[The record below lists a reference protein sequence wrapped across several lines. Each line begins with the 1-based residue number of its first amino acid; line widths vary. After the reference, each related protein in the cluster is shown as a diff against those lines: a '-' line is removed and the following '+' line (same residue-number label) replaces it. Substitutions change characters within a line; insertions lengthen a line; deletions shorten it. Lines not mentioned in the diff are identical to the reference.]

1 MVFSWPASWGRVIPA
16 PLAALVAG
24 TLIGLTIEG
33 SYLGAIPTGL
43 PSFVVPA
50 IEADTAII
58 IFEAAAILARSVPS
72 IVC

>member
-1 MVFSWPASWGRVIPA
+1 MGTRHPSAT
-16 PLAALVAG
+16 AALVTG
-24 TLIGLTIEG
+24 TLIGLSIEG
-33 SYLGAIPTGL
+33 LPILGAIPTGL

-58 IFEAAAILARSVPS
+58 IFEAAAILRRSGPS